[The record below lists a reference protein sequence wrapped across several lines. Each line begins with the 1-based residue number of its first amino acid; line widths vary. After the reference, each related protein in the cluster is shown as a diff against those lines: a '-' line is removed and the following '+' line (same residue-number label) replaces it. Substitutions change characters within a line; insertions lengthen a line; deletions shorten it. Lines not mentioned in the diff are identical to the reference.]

1 MYAAQRAI
9 GAYAK
14 IGIETSVVDAN
25 PHRLIAMLFEG
36 ARSAINQALLATR
49 AGDVLVK
56 VRAFDKAVSIIGQ
69 GLRASLDTQRGGEIA
84 QQLDSLYDY
93 MLRRLTL
100 ANINNDEAMLEE
112 VDRLLAPIQEA
123 WLAIGQ
129 GNQAAAVPTRH
140 LNVVS

>member
-14 IGIETSVVDAN
+14 IGVETSVVDAN

-36 ARSAINQALLATR
+36 ARSAINQALLAMR
-49 AGDVLVK
+49 AGDVPTK
-56 VRAFDKAVSIIGQ
+56 VRALDKAISIIGQ
-69 GLRASLDTQRGGEIA
+69 GLQASLDKQRGGEIA
-84 QQLDSLYDY
+84 QQLSDLYAY
-93 MLRRLTL
+93 MLGRLAV
-100 ANINNDEAMLEE
+100 ANATSDAAMLEE

-129 GNQAAAVPTRH
+129 GNPAAAAPARH

>member
-14 IGIETSVVDAN
+14 IGVETSVVDAN

-36 ARSAINQALLATR
+36 ARSAINQALLAMR

-56 VRAFDKAVSIIGQ
+56 VRSLDKAISIIGQ
-69 GLRASLDTQRGGEIA
+69 GLQASLDTQRGGEIA
-84 QQLDSLYDY
+84 QQLDSLYSY
-93 MLRRLTL
+93 MLGRLAM
-100 ANINNDEAMLEE
+100 ANANNDAAMLEE
-112 VDRLLAPIQEA
+112 VDQLLAPIQEA
-123 WLAIGQ
+123 WLAISQ
-129 GNQAAAVPTRH
+129 GDPAAAAPTRH